1 MCCFGTGVI
10 MLAACTSGVKT
21 WSVSAGWRNRKEGT
35 LGEIIQF
42 DKEAPVALGEDAT
55 LDRLQAL
62 VAEDLRQVN
71 RVILEHMQSNV
82 ALIPT
87 LAGHIIA
94 SGGKRLRPILTLAVA
109 RMCGYS
115 GNRHVSLAACIEFIH
130 TATLLHDDVV
140 DESDLRR
147 GAATANAV
155 WGNKPSVLVGDFLF
169 SRAFQLSVADGSLKV
184 LAILANTSAVLA
196 EGEVMQLLTS
206 NDTETSEAA
215 YLEVITAKT
224 ATLFAAACQL
234 GGIVAQRPASE
245 EEGLKNYGLN
255 LGIAYQLVD
264 DALDFAARETT
275 LGKTI
280 GDDFREGKITL
291 PVVLSF
297 RRGCEEERQF
307 WRRTMEE
314 GEQTENDFEHA
325 VMLMER
331 HGAIRDT
338 FERARHYGDVARD
351 SLAIFPDCAEKTGL
365 LAVID
370 FCIRRAH

>member
-1 MCCFGTGVI
+1 M
-10 MLAACTSGVKT
+10 
-21 WSVSAGWRNRKEGT
+21 
-35 LGEIIQF
+35 IQF
-42 DKEAPVALGEDAT
+42 DSEVPAAPEEDAT
-55 LDRLQAL
+55 LDQLQAL
-62 VAEDLRQVN
+62 VAEDLREVN
-71 RVILEHMQSNV
+71 RVILEYMNSDV

-115 GNRHVSLAACIEFIH
+115 GTRHISLAACVEFIH

-215 YLEVITAKT
+215 YLDVITAKT

-234 GGIVAQRPASE
+234 GGVVAERPANE
-245 EEGLKNYGLN
+245 EEGLKNYGIN

-264 DALDFAARETT
+264 DALDYSAREKV
-275 LGKTI
+275 LGKSI

-297 RRGCEEERQF
+297 RRGGEEERKF

-314 GEQTENDFEHA
+314 GEQTGEDFERA
-325 VMLMER
+325 VMLIER
-331 HGAIRDT
+331 HGAIQDT
-338 FERARHYGDVARD
+338 LERARHYGAVARD
-351 SLAIFPDCAEKTGL
+351 ALAIFPVCDEKKGL
-365 LAVID
+365 LDVID

>member
-1 MCCFGTGVI
+1 
-10 MLAACTSGVKT
+10 MLAVCTPRVKT
-21 WSVSAGWRNRKEGT
+21 RSMLAGWRNQKEGT
-35 LGEIIQF
+35 LGKIIQF
-42 DKEAPVALGEDAT
+42 DKEAPATQGEDAT

-115 GNRHVSLAACIEFIH
+115 GTRHVSLAACIEFIH

-234 GGIVAQRPASE
+234 GGIVAERPASE

-264 DALDFAARETT
+264 DALDYAARETT

-297 RRGCEEERQF
+297 RRGGEEERQF
-307 WRRTMEE
+307 WRRTMED
-314 GEQTENDFEHA
+314 GEQTDDDLEHA
-325 VMLMER
+325 VILMES

-351 SLAIFPDCAEKTGL
+351 SLAIFPDCAEKMGL

-370 FCIRRAH
+370 FCIRRSY

>member
-1 MCCFGTGVI
+1 M
-10 MLAACTSGVKT
+10 
-21 WSVSAGWRNRKEGT
+21 
-35 LGEIIQF
+35 GEIIQF
-42 DKEAPVALGEDAT
+42 DSEVPAAPEEDAT
-55 LDRLQAL
+55 LDQLQAL
-62 VAEDLRQVN
+62 VAEDLREVN
-71 RVILEHMQSNV
+71 RVILEYMNSDV

-115 GNRHVSLAACIEFIH
+115 GTRHISLAACVEFIH

-215 YLEVITAKT
+215 YLDVITAKT

-234 GGIVAQRPASE
+234 GGVVAERPANE
-245 EEGLKNYGLN
+245 EEGLKNYGIN

-264 DALDFAARETT
+264 DALDYSAREKV
-275 LGKTI
+275 LGKSI

-297 RRGCEEERQF
+297 RRGGEEERKF

-314 GEQTENDFEHA
+314 GEQTGEDFERA
-325 VMLMER
+325 VMLIER
-331 HGAIRDT
+331 HGAIQDT
-338 FERARHYGDVARD
+338 LERARHYGAVARD
-351 SLAIFPDCAEKTGL
+351 ALAIFPVCDEKKGL
-365 LAVID
+365 LDVID